1 VLPQPHASPP
11 AALRASGYD
20 RPLVDPYGQKPGPA
34 SPLDVEVALLRR
46 IAAGDQQALEQLYH
60 LYAGRILS
68 FLRQL
73 CRNGEVAEDLLQD
86 VFMAVWRKAAT
97 FDAGRGDVA
106 GWLFTICRHKWIDSR
121 RRHHP
126 TVELD
131 AMDYDPPA
139 PHSTR
144 ELRLALEQAMSTLG
158 ASEREALSM
167 AYFGGLTYEET
178 AARLAL
184 PLGTLKSRIRAG
196 LKKIAAHIGDPA

>member
-1 VLPQPHASPP
+1 MLSQPLASP
-11 AALRASGYD
+11 AAFRDSGYD
-20 RPLVDPYGQKPGPA
+20 RALVDPSGKFPGPV
-34 SPLDVEVALLRR
+34 SPLDAEVALLRR
-46 IAAGDQQALEQLYH
+46 IAIGDQQALEQLYR
-60 LYAGRILS
+60 LYAGRILA

-86 VFMAVWRKAAT
+86 VFMAVWRKAET

-106 GWLFTICRHKWIDSR
+106 GWLFTICRHKWIDTR
-121 RRHHP
+121 RRHRP

-139 PHSTR
+139 PHFSTR
-144 ELRLALEQAMSTLG
+144 ELRLDLEQAMSTLS

-184 PLGTLKSRIRAG
+184 PLGTLKSRIRAA
-196 LKKIAAHIGDPA
+196 LKKIAVHIGDPA